1 MLFTVHF
8 LPNITF
14 LTMPIQSLNPL
25 TNDIIQEFEEHSD
38 QDIEKALVRAE
49 DTYECWKE
57 MTFAERSER
66 MYAAA
71 RQLRQRKEHY
81 GQLMTDEMG
90 KVKKEAIAE
99 VEKCALACEYYAEH
113 SAQFLADEPLS
124 PPDGEAYIAYDPIG
138 PVLAIMPWNFPFW
151 QVIRF
156 AAPTLM
162 AGNVGI
168 LKHASNVPQCA
179 LALEEVFREAG
190 FPEHAFQTLL
200 ISNSKVDKLLED
212 RRIKAATLTGSE
224 YAGSKVAQK
233 AGEQIKK
240 TVLELGGSDPFI
252 VLADADVD
260 RAAEIGVKA
269 RMINC
274 GQSCIAAK
282 RFIIHRSVYDDFI
295 TVFMQKMQK
304 LKQGDPNEDGI
315 DYGPMAREDLADEL
329 LTQVKKSV
337 DKGAEVLLGGDRPN
351 KSGAFFNATVLS
363 NITPGM
369 PAYHEELFG
378 PVASIFVVDSED
390 EAVRL
395 ANDSPYGLGGSVWTQ
410 DIDRG
415 KQFVRR
421 IDSGAVY
428 INKMTASHPTVPFG
442 GTKLSGYGR
451 ELSHLGIRE
460 FVNQK
465 TVWIAHPD

>member
-1 MLFTVHF
+1 
-8 LPNITF
+8 
-14 LTMPIQSLNPL
+14 MPIQSINPL
-25 TNDIIQEFEEHSD
+25 TNEVIREFEEHSD
-38 QDIEKALVRAE
+38 QAIENTLQRAE

-90 KVKKEAIAE
+90 KVKSEAIAE
-99 VEKCALACEYYAEH
+99 VEKCALACDYYAEH
-113 SAQFLADEPLS
+113 AESFLADKPLN
-124 PPDGEAYIAYDPIG
+124 PPEGEAYIASDPIG
-138 PVLAIMPWNFPFW
+138 PVLAVMPWNFPFW

-156 AAPTLM
+156 AAPNLM

-200 ISNSKVDKLLED
+200 IPSSKVNILLED
-212 RRIKAATLTGSE
+212 RRVRAATLTGSE
-224 YAGSKVAQK
+224 AAGSHVAQK

-240 TVLELGGSDPFI
+240 TVLELGGSAPFI
-252 VLADADVD
+252 VLADADID
-260 RAAEIGVKA
+260 QAAEIGVKA

-282 RFIIHRSVYDDFI
+282 RFIVHQSVYDDFI
-295 TVFMQKMQK
+295 TVFMQKMQQ
-304 LKQGDPNEDGI
+304 LKQGDPNEGGI
-315 DYGPMAREDLADEL
+315 DYGPMAREDLAIEL
-329 LTQVKKSV
+329 LGQVTKSV
-337 DKGAEVLLGGDRPN
+337 EGGAEVLLGGKRPDTE
-351 KSGAFFNATVLS
+351 GAFLDATVLT

-369 PAYHEELFG
+369 PAYDQELFG
-378 PVASIFVVDSED
+378 PVATIFVVKDED

-421 IDSGAVY
+421 IESGAVY
-428 INKMTASHPTVPFG
+428 INKLMASHPAVPFG
-442 GTKLSGYGR
+442 GIKLSGYGR
-451 ELSHLGIRE
+451 ELSYLGIRE
-460 FVNQK
+460 FTNQK
-465 TVWIAHPD
+465 TVWID

>member
-1 MLFTVHF
+1 
-8 LPNITF
+8 
-14 LTMPIQSLNPL
+14 MPIQSINPL
-25 TNDIIQEFEEHSD
+25 TNEVIREFEEHSD
-38 QDIEKALVRAE
+38 QAIENTLQRAE

-90 KVKKEAIAE
+90 KVKSEAIAE
-99 VEKCALACEYYAEH
+99 VEKCALACDYYAEH
-113 SAQFLADEPLS
+113 AESFLADKPLN
-124 PPDGEAYIAYDPIG
+124 PPEGEAYIASDPIG
-138 PVLAIMPWNFPFW
+138 PVLAVMPWNFPFW

-156 AAPTLM
+156 AAPNLM

-200 ISNSKVDKLLED
+200 IPSSKVNILLED
-212 RRIKAATLTGSE
+212 RRVRAATLTGSE
-224 YAGSKVAQK
+224 AAGSHVAQK

-240 TVLELGGSDPFI
+240 TVLELGGSAPFI
-252 VLADADVD
+252 VLADADID
-260 RAAEIGVKA
+260 QAAEIGVKA

-274 GQSCIAAK
+274 EQSCIAAK
-282 RFIIHRSVYDDFI
+282 RFIEHKSVYDDFI
-295 TVFMQKMQK
+295 TVFMQKMQQ
-304 LKQGDPNEDGI
+304 LKQGDPNEGGI
-315 DYGPMAREDLADEL
+315 DYGPMAREDLAIEL
-329 LTQVKKSV
+329 LGQVTKSV
-337 DKGAEVLLGGDRPN
+337 EGGAEVLLGGKRPDTE
-351 KSGAFFNATVLS
+351 GAFLDATVLT

-369 PAYHEELFG
+369 PAYDQELFG
-378 PVASIFVVDSED
+378 PVATIFVVKDED

-421 IDSGAVY
+421 IESGAVY
-428 INKMTASHPTVPFG
+428 INKMMASHPAVPFG
-442 GTKLSGYGR
+442 GIKLSGYGR
-451 ELSHLGIRE
+451 ELSYLGIRE
-460 FVNQK
+460 FTNQK
-465 TVWIAHPD
+465 TVWID